1 MSRSASIWQRFAAL
15 PNEHPAKTLLIVFLV
30 ALVCAALVSFT
41 AVQLRPLQ
49 EQNRRAERE
58 QKLNQMLAALPG
70 LDQLLRD
77 SGADQLQ
84 SRLIDMSSGKTVADA
99 AGEFDWRLAIQ
110 QAAAGEECL
119 ALPTERDPLAIGCR
133 PNRGQVLLLSQ
144 GRALNLL
151 VLPIYGRGYQSTLH
165 ALLVLHGDLNT
176 IAALQVQEQGET
188 PGLGSR
194 ITDPAWLNRF
204 AGLQLRDANR
214 QWRFS
219 VRKQAQ
225 DPVFEVDTIAGATRS
240 SGTLGRMIEFW
251 LGAEGYGPLLEQ
263 LAKEQGQ

>member
-99 AGEFDWRLAIQ
+99 AGEFVWLFSRPRPARNAWRCRLSAIRWRSAVGRIAVRCCCSVRAGRSIYWCCRSM
-110 QAAAGEECL
+110 AAAISRPCMPCWCCTVISTRSLRCKYRSRARRRDWGR
-119 ALPTERDPLAIGCR
+119 ALPTR
-133 PNRGQVLLLSQ
+133 PG
-144 GRALNLL
+144 
-151 VLPIYGRGYQSTLH
+151 
-165 ALLVLHGDLNT
+165 
-176 IAALQVQEQGET
+176 
-188 PGLGSR
+188 
-194 ITDPAWLNRF
+194 
-204 AGLQLRDANR
+204 
-214 QWRFS
+214 
-219 VRKQAQ
+219 
-225 DPVFEVDTIAGATRS
+225 
-240 SGTLGRMIEFW
+240 
-251 LGAEGYGPLLEQ
+251 
-263 LAKEQGQ
+263 